1 MTSDQSHLYLDM
13 KGRLMTLSV
22 YELEGAVYLK
32 DGPNGT
38 IQYAGGVNAVQV
50 RELSRQYNFTYA
62 SSMYKYQ

>member
-22 YELEGAVYLK
+22 YELDTAASLK

-38 IQYAGGVNAVQV
+38 IQYELGVNAVQV